1 MLAMCA
7 LLVCLFVIS
16 ASATDAIYMVEF
28 KTSSENLCGEIYDTC
43 FDDTNFSIKSSG
55 DGSFWIIRNIE
66 GFQSFVNNMDY
77 DSFYELCQSRYNSC
91 GHDFYFRLTESTYR
105 FEQCFDY
112 FVNYGKNEITQED
125 LAVQYNQGKIDGVT
139 EYKESEEYSSTLQS
153 EYTKGYG
160 EGFEAYK
167 DSAEYESALNTQF
180 NLGSSTGVKNY
191 LESEEYSN
199 ALQNEYDNGY
209 EAATTED
216 NQKGAKNMLGTAL
229 GISGALI
236 IVLLCVYFF
245 VGRKAKKRR

>member
-1 MLAMCA
+1 MCA

-28 KTSSENLCGEIYDTC
+28 KTTSDSLSGEIYDTC
-43 FDDTNFSIKSSG
+43 FDDTNFSIKSSD
-55 DGSFWIIRNIE
+55 DGSVWIIHNIE

-91 GHDFYFRLTESTYR
+91 GNDFYFRLTDSTYR

-125 LAVQYNQGKIDGVT
+125 LTAQYNQGKTDGVT
-139 EYKESEEYSSTLQS
+139 EYKESEEYSNVLSTQYNQGKTDGVAEFKDS
-153 EYTKGYG
+153 
-160 EGFEAYK
+160 EAYETVLAVER
-167 DSAEYESALNTQF
+167 SIGASE
-180 NLGSSTGVKNY
+180 GVKNY

-216 NQKGAKNMLGTAL
+216 NQKRAKNMLGTAL

-245 VGRKAKKRR
+245 VGRKARKRR